1 MAKKIVKKKNEKKVS
16 DKNVEPKRI
25 YLDNAATTMLAPKV
39 FEAMKPYLENLC
51 GNASS
56 MHLEGMQAKQAL
68 EEARVKIAKKINA
81 IPARLF
87 FTSGGTESNNWAL
100 KGFAFPNKDRGNH
113 IIISSIEHDCILNQA
128 KWLEKQGF
136 KVTLLKVDSN
146 GFVDLQDLQN
156 QITEKTLLV
165 SVIHANNEIG
175 TIQDIEKI
183 AAICH
188 SRNVLFHTDACQ
200 SFMKCKIDV
209 EKQGIDMLTINAHK
223 IYGPKGIG
231 ALYVKQGLK
240 IIPLLHG
247 GGHELGLRS
256 GTENIPSIVGFA
268 EATEIITEKD
278 VERMQ
283 KLRDYMINRI
293 QNEIPETILNGPVTN
308 RLCNNVNIIFKR
320 IEGES
325 ILLRLD
331 ALGIAVSTGSA
342 CSSHTLEPSH
352 VLLAIGIKPEL
363 AHGSIRFSLGIETT
377 KEDIDYTIDCVKKVV
392 ADLREMTPIKEGE
405 L

>member
-1 MAKKIVKKKNEKKVS
+1 MVKKIVKNKKLENGTE
-16 DKNVEPKRI
+16 DPKRI
-25 YLDNAATTMLAPKV
+25 YLDNAATTALSPKV
-39 FEAMKPYLENLC
+39 FEAMKPYLQNLC

-56 MHLEGMQAKQAL
+56 MHSEGMQAKQAL
-68 EEARVKIAKKINA
+68 EEARARIAQKINA
-81 IPARLF
+81 NPTRLF

-100 KGFAFPNKDRGNH
+100 KGFALANKDRGNH
-113 IIISSIEHDCILNQA
+113 IIVSSIEHDSVLEPA
-128 KWLEKQGF
+128 AWLAKQGF
-136 KVTLLKVDSN
+136 KVSYLKVDSN

-156 QITEKTLLV
+156 QIVEKTLLV

-188 SRNVLFHTDACQ
+188 SRNVFFHTDACQ
-200 SFMKCKIDV
+200 SFMKCRIDV
-209 EKQGIDMLTINAHK
+209 EKQGIDMLTINGHK

-231 ALYVKQGLK
+231 ALYVKQGIK
-240 IIPLLHG
+240 IVPLLHG

-256 GTENIPSIVGFA
+256 GTENVPSIAGFA

-283 KLRDYMINRI
+283 KLRDYMIDRI
-293 QNEIPETILNGPVTN
+293 SNEIRETILNGPVNN

-325 ILLRLD
+325 ILLRLN

-342 CSSHTLEPSH
+342 CSSHSLKPSH
-352 VLLAIGIKPEL
+352 VLLAIGVKPEL

-377 KEDIDYTIDCVKKVV
+377 KEDIDYTVDCVKKVV
-392 ADLREMTPIKEGE
+392 ADLREMTPIREGE